1 MELMFRRQ
9 ILATAAEALHEIR
22 DGRIVIIC
30 DESRP
35 DGQCDL
41 VAAAE
46 SITAEAVNFMAREAR
61 GIICLALDHEEC
73 ERLGLEPV
81 GGPRARLEDPDFM
94 TTIEA
99 ASGVTTG
106 ISAADRAHTIRVAAD
121 PASGPDDIV
130 VPGHVIPIRVREDGG
145 PRRRDN
151 AKAAVELTR
160 QAGCRPAAVICAVMN
175 DDGSMATVADLTDF
189 GARHDQRMVTIDRLT
204 AAGVEF
210 DDGLAPSPTRVV
222 VDEVYLYGV
231 ALN

>member
-1 MELMFRRQ
+1 L
-9 ILATAAEALHEIR
+9 ILATVAEALNEIR
-22 DGRIVIIC
+22 DGRIVIVC
-30 DESRP
+30 DASRP
-35 DGQCDL
+35 DGRCDL

-81 GGPRARLEDPDFM
+81 GGPRAMLEGPDFM

-130 VPGHVIPIRVREDGG
+130 APGHVIPIRVREDAD
-145 PRRRDN
+145 PRLSGN
-151 AKAAVELTR
+151 TEAAVDLAR
-160 QAGCRPAAVICAVMN
+160 LAGCRPAAVICAVMN
-175 DDGSMATVADLTDF
+175 DDGSMATVADMADF
-189 GARHDQRMVTIDRLT
+189 GARHDQKMVTVDRLT
-204 AAGVEF
+204 TA
-210 DDGLAPSPTRVV
+210 DP
-222 VDEVYLYGV
+222 DEVYLYGV